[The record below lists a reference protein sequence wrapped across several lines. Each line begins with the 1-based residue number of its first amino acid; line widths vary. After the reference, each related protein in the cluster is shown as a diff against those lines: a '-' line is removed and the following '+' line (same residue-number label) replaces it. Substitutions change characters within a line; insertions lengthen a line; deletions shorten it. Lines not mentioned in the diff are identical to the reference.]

1 MIMITTLRNSLQGF
15 ISPKTTPGFLWPFL
29 LGSKFQIIISHTST
43 SERNDK
49 ISTLRNS
56 LQGFISPKTT
66 PWLICLF
73 LLRSKFQII
82 ILISFSL
89 IAAAFCS
96 PVPVPPNG
104 TVQGYRYELGATL
117 RISCDT
123 GYNLVPESSS
133 FRTCVPDNQ
142 GGGEW
147 SGVDPVC
154 ECMFIVE
161 KLYINTSLS
170 PCHLTRKYARPRTSS
185 APRSE
190 QFSSSYTLGNLF
202 ASGNRHNVRGHI
214 TEHFFASRMEAIVFI
229 IV

>member
-15 ISPKTTPGFLWPFL
+15 ISTKTTPGFLWPFL

-154 ECMFIVE
+154 KCMFIVE

-170 PCHLTRKYARPRTSS
+170 PCHLTRKYA
-185 APRSE
+185 
-190 QFSSSYTLGNLF
+190 QIL
-202 ASGNRHNVRGHI
+202 VRGH
-214 TEHFFASRMEAIVFI
+214 HLLREANSFPRAILSEICSLLVTDTMSEAK
-229 IV
+229 